1 MHWLSGD
8 TRTASWWQ
16 AVSAFAIAAI
26 ALTVFYAQVYGF
38 CTGCFFFLDDY
49 WGIREGGTI
58 HINSPLDLLQ
68 FFRPVPFFLL
78 YRPVSGLMYF
88 YALWQFFGTNPT
100 MYHATQIA
108 FHIMNALLVYVI
120 ASRLLSSY
128 GLGLAAAFVYAT
140 APGHAIAVCWNALFT
155 MTGTA
160 FFYFLALSEWLY
172 MRSRWR
178 VPVTLLL
185 FVIALLAGEHA
196 MSFPIVLTLAALLL
210 EPHYNWRRMV
220 HEQAGFYLI
229 ALAYL
234 SAKLYYMRYIM
245 PISLPFGPG
254 AYAISL
260 DPRSILRHI
269 GLYLRY
275 GIDVL
280 YAVDTEQGP
289 LLLAGLVTA
298 TFAVGASLCV
308 VSGRW
313 TARSLRVATFG
324 LDFFIVTLGPV
335 IVLQGHQQS
344 YYIGISGLGLGLW
357 LIGMASALPRLSV
370 IAPCVL
376 VAVLVLVHV
385 LSTASD
391 VRKSGDFAIFNG
403 GSETAAA
410 WMRTFASIRHPGVR
424 EVVVPRD
431 PVTEQLLDGKAPK
444 LFLCADYSLR
454 LSSNVATEHATADR
468 VVFSRSNSP
477 PEPACSHE
485 SWEWLEQ
492 PCAQRRAGRRLA
504 GADGGQR

>member
-1 MHWLSGD
+1 MRWLLDD

-16 AVSAFAIAAI
+16 AVTAFAIAAVVLI
-26 ALTVFYAQVYGF
+26 VFYACTYGD
-38 CTGCFFFLDDY
+38 CTGFFFFLDDF

-58 HINSPLDLLQ
+58 HIDSPLDLLQ

-88 YALWQFFGTNPT
+88 YALWHFFGTNPT

-128 GLGLAAAFVYAT
+128 VLALGAAFVYAT

-160 FFYFLALSEWLY
+160 FFFFVALVAWLY
-172 MRSRWR
+172 LEGRWR

-220 HEQAGFYLI
+220 REQAGFYLI

-234 SAKLYYMRYIM
+234 GAKLYYMRYIM

-260 DPRSILRHI
+260 DPRSIVNHI

-289 LLLAGLVTA
+289 LLLAGVVTTGIA
-298 TFAVGASLCV
+298 LGASLCV
-308 VSGRW
+308 VSRKW

-344 YYIGISGLGLGLW
+344 YYVGISGLGLGL
-357 LIGMASALPRLSV
+357 LLMGAASALPRLS
-370 IAPCVL
+370 ITAPSVL
-376 VAVLVLVHV
+376 AAVLVLVHV
-385 LSTASD
+385 LSTASM
-391 VRKSGDFAIFNG
+391 VRKNEDFCMFHGA
-403 GSETAAA
+403 SLMAAA
-410 WMRTFASIRHPGVR
+410 WMLTLASISQPGVD
-424 EVVVPRD
+424 EVVVPRNA
-431 PVTEQLLDGKAPK
+431 VTEWIADGDAPR
-444 LFLCADYSLR
+444 LFLCARYRLR
-454 LSSNVATEHATADR
+454 LSSDIAAEQAAPGRIVL
-468 VVFSRSNSP
+468 S
-477 PEPACSHE
+477 
-485 SWEWLEQ
+485 SWKVTSGPWGGPQSWPWVER
-492 PCAQRRAGRRLA
+492 PCAQK
-504 GADGGQR
+504 GAERID